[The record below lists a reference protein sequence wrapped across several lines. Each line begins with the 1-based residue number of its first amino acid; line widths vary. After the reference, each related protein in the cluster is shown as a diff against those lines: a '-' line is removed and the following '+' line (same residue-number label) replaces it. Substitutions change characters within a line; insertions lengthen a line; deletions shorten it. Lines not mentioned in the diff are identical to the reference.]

1 MCIRDRFGA
10 PQDIEWAYHEGRFLI
25 LQARDVTTRITEQR
39 GGKPGDAF
47 ELERRR
53 LLELATE
60 DSDPGH
66 LAGDT
71 EEAVFHQNEL
81 SELLPRPTPLSFS
94 LMQSLWEPGG
104 SADLACR
111 TLGIPYE
118 ASEDGPA
125 LLTRA
130 FGQLYINRSE
140 EKKRSARGPGLL
152 ASFQLT
158 RDASKLKRQFLEGF
172 LPGYLQELK
181 IREAIELSR
190 LETSALLR
198 LFSQWK
204 DSLCARPHEQ
214 VEIINIA
221 AEFYLSLIHI

>member
-1 MCIRDRFGA
+1 MVPAEYAGVLFTEHPSETGSMLVELVEGLGEALVSGTATPSSFRFGRYSGQALDEHCSPVDLSPLVELGAEIEALFGA

-118 ASEDGPA
+118 
-125 LLTRA
+125 
-130 FGQLYINRSE
+130 
-140 EKKRSARGPGLL
+140 
-152 ASFQLT
+152 
-158 RDASKLKRQFLEGF
+158 
-172 LPGYLQELK
+172 
-181 IREAIELSR
+181 
-190 LETSALLR
+190 
-198 LFSQWK
+198 
-204 DSLCARPHEQ
+204 
-214 VEIINIA
+214 
-221 AEFYLSLIHI
+221 LSLIHI